1 MTTITRDLTL
11 FNSMNDKI
19 TIQYKINILADG
31 TPKIL
36 GSDDLKKKI
45 LDAITQANEKP
56 GANIFHLP
64 SDTNDIL
71 LTYIKKR
78 LDDPLKTYDTI
89 KKQIHNDIYDG
100 LKINY
105 FIPSS
110 PLSQKTTLFDRSIEM
125 AIKNYVTQMRLILND
140 SMFDASSEIYQGFK
154 DTINKLLN
162 TYISQNEDYFVI
174 PLFTGIV
181 EFTGNNKFKRGVGY
195 FKFKNY
201 ELGEIFQKNIIDDNI
216 QNIFIDNLENSL
228 RYMYNNNIILS
239 NYGLTIN
246 PRILMYDFIK
256 NITDQNTILID
267 DYDGNAIITINN
279 IPYNQ
284 FLQLPYTSD
293 TTSHSDT
300 SSYFDATSHSDATS
314 YSDTSEDSRSTL
326 GGGYFYKYFK
336 YYTKINNL

>member
-78 LDDPLKTYDTI
+78 LDRLRTYDTI
-89 KKQIHNDIYDG
+89 QKQIHTDLYDG
-100 LKINY
+100 LKFNY

-110 PLSQKTTLFDRSIEM
+110 PLSQKTTLFGRSVEM
-125 AIKNYVTQMRLILND
+125 AKKNFVTQRRYTD
-140 SMFDASSEIYQGFK
+140 PMFEASSEIEMMCK
-154 DTINKLLN
+154 TTINYLLN
-162 TYISQNEDYFVI
+162 TYASQNKDYFI
-174 PLFTGIV
+174 LPLLTGIV
-181 EFTGNNKFKRGVGY
+181 EFTGNTEFTGSIGNY
-195 FKFKNY
+195 KFKNY

-216 QNIFIDNLENSL
+216 QNIFIDSMLNSVI
-228 RYMYNNNIILS
+228 YMYNNNTS
-239 NYGLTIN
+239 FYNGGMTVY
-246 PRILMYDFIK
+246 PRISMHDFIK
-256 NITDQNTILID
+256 NITDQYTILTD
-267 DYDGNAIITINN
+267 DDDDDAIITINN

-284 FLQLPYTSD
+284 FLREPFDSN

-300 SSYFDATSHSDATS
+300 S
-314 YSDTSEDSRSTL
+314 EDSGSTL